1 VNASDDEDDVSAAGG
16 CMQVGGELRDRGG
29 RVHST
34 QYTLHPLPGLLQLHR
49 HSARQ
54 RRQLR
59 QGLAPFLSTGYV
71 CR

>member
-1 VNASDDEDDVSAAGG
+1 
-16 CMQVGGELRDRGG
+16 MQVGGELRDRGG